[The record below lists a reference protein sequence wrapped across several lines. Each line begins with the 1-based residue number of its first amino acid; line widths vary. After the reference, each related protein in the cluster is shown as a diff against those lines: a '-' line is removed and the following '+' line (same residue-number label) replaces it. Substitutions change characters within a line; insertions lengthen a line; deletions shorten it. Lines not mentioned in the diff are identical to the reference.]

1 MRLKQSKCLDESME
15 NDFPPDANK
24 QAEEVILS
32 RKIKKTSSPAHLNS
46 LYWTL
51 ILTLLDKYKNTWCFI
66 LTVNWTFVNILEI
79 CLNKAIS
86 LLHKLQNNFIDS
98 DGTRKRTLNHLAKL
112 VRLRTKWFRVPLQSL
127 KRQISRLFWGRSSL
141 TFRQL

>member
-1 MRLKQSKCLDESME
+1 ME
-15 NDFPPDANK
+15 KDFPPDANK
-24 QAEEVILS
+24 QAEEVIFS

-66 LTVNWTFVNILEI
+66 LTVNWTFVNIFEI

-86 LLHKLQNNFIDS
+86 L
-98 DGTRKRTLNHLAKL
+98 
-112 VRLRTKWFRVPLQSL
+112 
-127 KRQISRLFWGRSSL
+127 
-141 TFRQL
+141 